1 MLTTGQLTFMLHLVL
16 GVAMVHGFVGGL
28 ATLIRP
34 ATGRRQRAIRTAST
48 VTLAV
53 AAWATA
59 ITGTWL
65 VYPGYRAEPPDPG
78 VPAAMIDHPKSSL
91 LANPD
96 TAIWHDFGMEWK
108 EHVGWLV
115 PILVTIVAYLA
126 VRHRDLLTRDRTMR
140 RLAAGL
146 LVVSIVGTVVAAGLG
161 AVINAVAPNQFLAD

>member
-28 ATLIRP
+28 TTLIRP

-65 VYPGYRAEPPDPG
+65 VYPGYRAEPPDPAA
-78 VPAAMIDHPKSSL
+78 PAALIDYPKSSL
-91 LANPD
+91 VADPD

-126 VRHRDLLTRDRTMR
+126 VRHRDLLTRNRTMR
-140 RLAAGL
+140 RLAVGL
-146 LVVSIVGTVVAAGLG
+146 LVVSIAGTVVAAGFG
-161 AVINAVAPNQFLAD
+161 AVINAVAPNQFLAE